1 MLARP
6 MLITAWSQSRGWN
19 PDPGDLG
26 ARCPFLPQ
34 ARGPHGCR
42 CVSLPGQSLCPGS
55 PRTATCVPGLSLGSR
70 HPCGP
75 GPDPGE
81 RRSLGQ
87 PGGPWAQES
96 GELEGRTQAVEV
108 PIVVGGGQLHREGAQ
123 GPQNTERWG
132 LSRPVGGWCG
142 GSGLE
147 VPVPHPHGLKHAGVR
162 GALGGAS
169 CQRNLDSRSG
179 LATPTPRCAARG
191 SGALGSVLSSGLR
204 FLHHGCFCVGF

>member
-1 MLARP
+1 MLACP
-6 MLITAWSQSRGWN
+6 MLITARSQSRGWN

-42 CVSLPGQSLCPGS
+42 CVSLPGRSLCPGS
-55 PRTATCVPGLSLGSR
+55 PRAATCVPGLSLGSG

-81 RRSLGQ
+81 QRSLGQ

-96 GELEGRTQAVEV
+96 GELERRTQAVEV

-123 GPQNTERWG
+123 GNT
-132 LSRPVGGWCG
+132 
-142 GSGLE
+142 SG
-147 VPVPHPHGLKHAGVR
+147 PKTRSAGVCPDPWGAGV
-162 GALGGAS
+162 GALVWR
-169 CQRNLDSRSG
+169 CQFPTC
-179 LATPTPRCAARG
+179 LA
-191 SGALGSVLSSGLR
+191 
-204 FLHHGCFCVGF
+204 

>member
-1 MLARP
+1 MLASPLGVPAPPTPADTCPRHGGTPSILLMAPASLSHLQGQLRPEVLARP
-6 MLITAWSQSRGWN
+6 MLIIAWSHSRGWN

-42 CVSLPGQSLCPGS
+42 CVSLPGWSLCPGS
-55 PRTATCVPGLSLGSR
+55 PRAATCVPGLSLGSR

-96 GELEGRTQAVEV
+96 GELERRTQAVEV

-123 GPQNTERWG
+123 GNT
-132 LSRPVGGWCG
+132 
-142 GSGLE
+142 SG
-147 VPVPHPHGLKHAGVR
+147 PKTRSAGVCPDPWGAGA
-162 GALGGAS
+162 GALVWR
-169 CQRNLDSRSG
+169 CQF
-179 LATPTPRCAARG
+179 PTRMA
-191 SGALGSVLSSGLR
+191 
-204 FLHHGCFCVGF
+204 